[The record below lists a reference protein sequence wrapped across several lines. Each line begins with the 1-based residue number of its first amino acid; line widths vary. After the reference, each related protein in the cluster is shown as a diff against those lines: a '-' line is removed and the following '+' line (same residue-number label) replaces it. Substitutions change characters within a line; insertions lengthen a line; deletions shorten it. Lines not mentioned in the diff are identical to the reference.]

1 MKSCPAC
8 QRTFEDTFTFCL
20 VDGSILSAPFDP
32 KAAQSVS
39 KDRTIMPSQT
49 EVLPSSA
56 HANDVSLPPTVRS
69 PLPSTIQA
77 AFPQVYSSPRSEPQ
91 SVPKTWKRRIL
102 LILGVLLSIFI
113 SFVSG
118 GLTGAAVFA
127 LLRPSF
133 PVSAEY
139 GSYEWTIY
147 IDRLRYADSAASL
160 SGILAG
166 IITLIV
172 CLFILRRFYKRA
184 KAKALK

>member
-8 QRTFEDTFTFCL
+8 QRTFEDTLTFCL

-32 KAAQSVS
+32 KAAQSIS
-39 KDRTIMPSQT
+39 ENRPAISSQT
-49 EVLPSSA
+49 EVLLSSA
-56 HANDVSLPPTVRS
+56 HANNVSLPPTVRS
-69 PLPSTIQA
+69 PLPTTIQA
-77 AFPQVYSSPRSEPQ
+77 SFPLISPSPRSESQ
-91 SVPKTWKRRIL
+91 SVPKTWEQRIL
-102 LILGVLLSIFI
+102 LTLGVLLSIVI

-127 LLRPSF
+127 LLKPSY
-133 PVSAEY
+133 SDTQY
-139 GSYEWTIY
+139 GSTEWTIY
-147 IDRLRYADSAASL
+147 LQKVRDADSAASL
-160 SGILAG
+160 AAILAG

>member
-1 MKSCPAC
+1 MKSCPTC
-8 QRTFEDTFTFCL
+8 QRTFEDTLSFCL

-39 KDRTIMPSQT
+39 ENRPAISSQT

-91 SVPKTWKRRIL
+91 SVPKPWKRRIL

-113 SFVSG
+113 SYVSG
-118 GLTGAAVFA
+118 GLTGAAVYA
-127 LLRPSF
+127 LLSPRF
-133 PVSAEY
+133 PVSVPY
-139 GSYEWTIY
+139 DPIEWSNYNEQSRT
-147 IDRLRYADSAASL
+147 AGNAAGVAGFL
-160 SGILAG
+160 VG

-172 CLFILRRFYKRA
+172 CLFILRSLNKRA